1 MGEELRIMGLF
12 DKKVPVTQVGTVKEI
27 RKNGNDR
34 YVVVERSDGREETYK
49 ADWDT
54 SSQNIVIDSG
64 IITEETDFWGRKV
77 KR

>member
-1 MGEELRIMGLF
+1 MGLF
-12 DKKVPVTQVGTVKEI
+12 NNGKKVAVTEIGTVKEI

-54 SSQNIVIDSG
+54 SSQNIVVDAG
-64 IITEETDFWGRKV
+64 IVTTDTDFWGRPV
-77 KR
+77 KRK